1 MSLSSSLILC
11 TARFLLFLQQHWT
24 VQSIRVDHCLLVSHC
39 VSTPYLC
46 PVIKLQVLYFT
57 PAFRAAILQHKPEP
71 SLEFCLTCEL
81 LFLFKMLL
89 SAAGGLPCQALNLLR
104 ALRQNREAA
113 ALGLL
118 EGTVAANGA
127 SQGLGLGSS
136 SGQGLGYNPNPNANL
151 GGLGFSAVSPGLNP
165 NANPNTP
172 EGWAS
177 VTKPLSVSVMAKPY
191 DGLGVSPTGEGL
203 GVGGFKAQDW
213 GSSAARLAAKSGLPK
228 RVVTLCRFLLDHL
241 YK

>member
-1 MSLSSSLILC
+1 M
-11 TARFLLFLQQHWT
+11 ADQQT
-24 VQSIRVDHCLLVSHC
+24 LVS
-39 VSTPYLC
+39 SADSPPYAYVAHAR
-46 PVIKLQVLYFT
+46 PPPPAPPGARQVFYFT

-71 SLEFCLTCEL
+71 ALEFCLTCEL

-118 EGTVAANGA
+118 EGTIGA
-127 SQGLGLGSS
+127 GAGGLGALSPTPGGSGGLGSGLGGVGVGAAVMGGA
-136 SGQGLGYNPNPNANL
+136 GQGSGGG
-151 GGLGFSAVSPGLNP
+151 GGLG
-165 NANPNTP
+165 
-172 EGWAS
+172 EGGG
-177 VTKPLSVSVMAKPY
+177 
-191 DGLGVSPTGEGL
+191 GLGGAEK
-203 GVGGFKAQDW
+203 GVPEWGGH
-213 GSSAARLAAKSGLPK
+213 AALLAANSALPK

>member
-1 MSLSSSLILC
+1 MLIF
-11 TARFLLFLQQHWT
+11 ARLYHRRLPCHF
-24 VQSIRVDHCLLVSHC
+24 CLRPC
-39 VSTPYLC
+39 
-46 PVIKLQVLYFT
+46 LQVFYFT

-89 SAAGGLPCQALNLLR
+89 NAAGGLPCQALNLLR

-118 EGTVAANGA
+118 EGTVAAGGN
-127 SQGLGLGSS
+127 SQGLGLGPE
-136 SGQGLGYNPNPNANL
+136 GGLAGVTPA
-151 GGLGFSAVSPGLNP
+151 GLGFSKGGAYDGVPNP
-165 NANPNTP
+165 NVKT
-172 EGWAS
+172 
-177 VTKPLSVSVMAKPY
+177 L
-191 DGLGVSPTGEGL
+191 DGA
-203 GVGGFKAQDW
+203 GGKAREW
-213 GSSAARLAAKSGLPK
+213 GSSAASLAVKSGLPK